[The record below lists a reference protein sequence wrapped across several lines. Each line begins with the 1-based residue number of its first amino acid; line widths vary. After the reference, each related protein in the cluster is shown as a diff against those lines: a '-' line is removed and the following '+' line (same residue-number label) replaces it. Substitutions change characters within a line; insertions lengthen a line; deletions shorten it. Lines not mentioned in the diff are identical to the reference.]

1 MKQLLLL
8 LSFLISISSVTAQF
22 DVNNAIYTTGELNL
36 GNYIG
41 FDMNLNYVYQE
52 KYSFK
57 VGYTGNLRKPKS
69 QPDDYSSGLSSIF
82 LFGLDNPY
90 DQMENYQIGVG
101 RIYKL
106 NKKGTIRL
114 NASFGIGYTVIREPE
129 NWERV
134 NDSGFLGENYS
145 WNYSKYNTVS
155 LILNPK
161 IEFPFSRFY
170 GLTLSPMLQINKDR
184 TYFGIGIGQMLGL
197 LRERKR

>member
-8 LSFLISISSVTAQF
+8 LSFSISISNATAQF
-22 DVNNAIYTTGELNL
+22 DVNNAIYATGELNL

-57 VGYTGNLRKPKS
+57 LGYTGNLRKPKS
-69 QPDDYSSGLSSIF
+69 QPDDYSSGLSGIF

-90 DQMENYQIGVG
+90 DQLENFQIGVG

-106 NKKGTIRL
+106 NEKGTIRL
-114 NASFGIGYTVIREPE
+114 NTSFGIGYTVIREPE
-129 NWERV
+129 NWERI
-134 NDSGFLGENYS
+134 NSGFLEENYS
-145 WNYSKYNTVS
+145 WNYRKYNTVS
-155 LILNPK
+155 FILNPK

-197 LRERKR
+197 LRERKN

>member
-8 LSFLISISSVTAQF
+8 LSFSISISSATAQF
-22 DVNNAIYTTGELNL
+22 DANNAIYTTGELNL

-57 VGYTGNLRKPKS
+57 LGYTGNLRKPKS
-69 QPDDYSSGLSSIF
+69 QPDDYSPGLLGVF

-90 DQMENYQIGVG
+90 DQLENYQIGAG

-106 NKKGTIRL
+106 NEKGTIRL
-114 NASFGIGYTVIREPE
+114 NASFGIGYTVIREPD
-129 NWERV
+129 NWERI
-134 NDSGFLGENYS
+134 NSGFLEENYS
-145 WNYSKYNTVS
+145 WNYRKYNTVS
-155 LILNPK
+155 FILNPK
-161 IEFPFSRFY
+161 IEFPFSRFF

-197 LRERKR
+197 LRERKN